1 MKKHRYENG
10 NPPQSINDWRYHI
23 VKDGMPMNVHQC
35 LEELNRLQ
43 EHLAMRERS
52 IEMLGG
58 QVDSLLYGNTLLT
71 SPLPG
76 GNW

>member
-23 VKDGMPMNVHQC
+23 VKDGMPMNVGQC

-43 EHLAMRERS
+43 HEICTLERS
-52 IEMLGG
+52 LAQWQDSHALTMRMLAN
-58 QVDSLLYGNTLLT
+58 D
-71 SPLPG
+71 
-76 GNW
+76 

>member
-43 EHLAMRERS
+43 E
-52 IEMLGG
+52 
-58 QVDSLLYGNTLLT
+58 QVQSLLCGNMTT
-71 SPLPG
+71 TPPINTRDWS
-76 GNW
+76 

>member
-35 LEELNRLQ
+35 VEELNRLQ
-43 EHLAMRERS
+43 DVIQAYQPS
-52 IEMLGG
+52 PP
-58 QVDSLLYGNTLLT
+58 YGYEDE
-71 SPLPG
+71 S
-76 GNW
+76 